1 MATQK
6 VICKYCK
13 ETFDRSREEFVKVSN
28 RYAHKA
34 CYDRAKQEAS
44 ELRKVTDL
52 IKSLY
57 LPSEPD
63 WGVIGSQLQR
73 YKDEGMTY
81 MGMYY
86 TLTYFFVIKGNDIHK
101 GAGVGI
107 IPYTYNKAKAYYKNV
122 DDTYTKAAEINQR
135 EKIDVD
141 QTEEIITIVQA
152 KPKKKLIDFDYGS

>member
-6 VICKYCK
+6 VICKYGK

-63 WGVIGSQLQR
+63 
-73 YKDEGMTY
+73 
-81 MGMYY
+81 
-86 TLTYFFVIKGNDIHK
+86 
-101 GAGVGI
+101 
-107 IPYTYNKAKAYYKNV
+107 
-122 DDTYTKAAEINQR
+122 
-135 EKIDVD
+135 
-141 QTEEIITIVQA
+141 
-152 KPKKKLIDFDYGS
+152 